1 MRSTIAQELLIFPYN
16 GNGLEALDALAPA
29 YRCIGFVDDLP
40 AKWGR
45 GLGGHPVQPR
55 TALAERQQAR
65 VLAVPG
71 SPVSYL
77 QRRPLIEGL
86 GLAADR
92 WATVVHPAARV
103 SPLATL
109 GCNVLI
115 MAGVVVTS
123 DAVIGDHVCVLPNTV
138 IHHGVRIGAWSL
150 IGANVTIAGGAEI
163 GDNCYIGGGA
173 CLRSGIMIGDRA
185 LVGMGSTVLGNVDT
199 GQCVAGSPARPLR

>member
-1 MRSTIAQELLIFPYN
+1 MTASAQDLLIFPYN
-16 GNGLEALDALAPA
+16 GNGLEALDALGPA

-40 AKWGR
+40 AKWGQ

-55 TALAERQQAR
+55 AALAEWPQAK

-77 QRRPLIEGL
+77 KRRQVIEGL

-92 WATVVHPAARV
+92 WATVVHRSAHV
-103 SPLATL
+103 SPLATI
-109 GCNVLI
+109 GRNVLI

-138 IHHGVRIGAWSL
+138 IHHGVCIGAWSL

-163 GDNCYIGGGA
+163 GDNCYVGGGA
-173 CLRSGIMIGDRA
+173 CLKSGITIGDRA
-185 LVGMGSTVLGNVDT
+185 LVGMGSTVLGNIDAE
-199 GQCVAGSPARPLR
+199 QCVAGSPARPLR